1 MLPILLALAGSVAY
15 GAADFF
21 GGLSS
26 RRSSALRVVAI
37 SAPASLLPVLVMAP
51 FVGGRW
57 SVEAVLWGAASGIA
71 AVLVFALLYAALAR
85 GPMSVLSPITAVV
98 SAVIPVVIAFG
109 LGERLSPLGVLG
121 VVVAVAAIPLVAG
134 GPAEHRPSI
143 RALLLGL
150 GAGVAVALQLVFLDA
165 SPEDSGIV
173 PLLVG
178 RGVAAVVVLI
188 AVGVRRASLHG
199 TQAPSL
205 ALAVS
210 AGVLDSL
217 ANLLF
222 LLSARAGLL
231 TVAAVIVALYPAM
244 TIALAR
250 GVLKERLRPLQIAGL
265 VLAGAAVALLAL
277 TDA

>member
-1 MLPILLALAGSVAY
+1 MLAILLALAGSVAY

-21 GGLSS
+21 GGLSA
-26 RRSSALRVVAI
+26 RRSPALRVVAV
-37 SAPASLLPVLVMAP
+37 SAPASLLPVLVVAP

-57 SVEAVLWGAASGIA
+57 SAEAVLWGAASGIA
-71 AVLVFALLYAALAR
+71 AALVFALLYAALAR

-98 SAVIPVVIAFG
+98 SAVIPVAIAFG

-134 GPAEHRPSI
+134 GPAEHRPALG
-143 RALLLGL
+143 ALLLGF

-165 SPEDSGIV
+165 SPDDSGLV

-178 RGVAAVVVLI
+178 RSVATIAVLFVVVL
-188 AVGVRRASLHG
+188 RRGALRG
-199 TQAPSL
+199 TPPPSL
-205 ALAVS
+205 TLAIS

-231 TVAAVIVALYPAM
+231 TIAAVIVALYPAM

-250 GVLKERLRPLQIAGL
+250 GVLGERLRPLQIVGL
-265 VLAGAAVALLAL
+265 VLAGAAVTTLAL
-277 TDA
+277 AG